1 VGSTL
6 NRKIFMPPNHA
17 SAIIRW
23 RDQVDELGGGL
34 EAFDQSATV
43 STMLF
48 GCHSWLKHHAGTASA
63 VEAATM
69 HRIKAEL
76 EAWMSARGLRY
87 TQ

>member
-1 VGSTL
+1 
-6 NRKIFMPPNHA
+6 MPTNHA

-23 RDQVDELGGGL
+23 RDQIDELGGGL

-48 GCHSWLKHHAGTASA
+48 GCHSWLKHHAGIASA
-63 VEAATM
+63 GEAATM

-76 EAWMSARGLRY
+76 EAWMNARGLRY

>member
-1 VGSTL
+1 M
-6 NRKIFMPPNHA
+6 RPNHA

-23 RDQVDELGGGL
+23 RDQLDELGGGL

-48 GCHSWLKHHAGTASA
+48 GCHSWLAHYAGTASPDEVA
-63 VEAATM
+63 RME
-69 HRIKAEL
+69 RIGDEL
-76 EAWMSARGLRY
+76 EDWMSGRGLTY

>member
-1 VGSTL
+1 
-6 NRKIFMPPNHA
+6 MPPNHA

-23 RDQVDELGGGL
+23 RNHLDELGGGL

-48 GCHSWLKHHAGTASA
+48 GCHSWLKHHAGMASA
-63 VEAATM
+63 EEAATM
-69 HRIKAEL
+69 QRIKAEL
-76 EAWMSARGLRY
+76 EEWMRMRGLSY